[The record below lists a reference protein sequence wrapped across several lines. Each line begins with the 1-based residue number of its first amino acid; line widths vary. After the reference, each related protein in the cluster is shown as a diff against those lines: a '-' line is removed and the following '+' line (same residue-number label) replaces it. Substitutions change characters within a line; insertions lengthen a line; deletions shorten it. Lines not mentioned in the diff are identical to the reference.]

1 MKTNNNKYTMVAKTF
16 HGLEG
21 VLAAELK
28 EIGAEN
34 IQKLKRAV
42 KFSGDKELMY
52 KSNLMLRTAVRILKP
67 VHMFRVQNEKQ
78 LYLRSKEAKW
88 NELISP
94 DMTIAISATVN
105 SPNFNHANFAALKVK
120 DAIVDKIRNKEGA
133 RPNIDRVDPDI
144 NLHVHISMEDCE
156 IYLDSSGDSL
166 HKRGWR
172 TGQAEA
178 PLSEILAAGMVKL
191 SGWDGNEDFLDP
203 MCGSGTLCIEAAMQ
217 AANIPP
223 GINREFA
230 FMKWPD
236 FDKKLWN
243 RVLNEAKAAIK
254 EPVCRIYGRDISSKA
269 LNITRDN
276 AAKAG
281 VDRFVNVSKRDFFDE
296 HPENFE
302 GNIVINPPYG
312 ERIEIEDLVGFYRNI
327 GDSLKQYH
335 KGSTAWV
342 LCSDKQ
348 AIKNVG
354 LKPSQ
359 KMVLFNGKLECRF
372 HKFEL
377 Y

>member
-133 RPNIDRVDPDI
+133 RPYIDRVDPDI

>member
-1 MKTNNNKYTMVAKTF
+1 MVAKTF